1 MPRIDRDAW
10 ADKAPVLVF
19 IAGTVAEAKR
29 AEAALATAGVDYYVD
44 RAEYVQGVGSP
55 IIETYTG
62 LGLYVLEGQASYAR
76 QLRETAQLRSGIIA
90 ADA

>member
-10 ADKAPVLVF
+10 ADKALALVF

-29 AEAALATAGVDYYVD
+29 AEAALTAAECDYCVD
-44 RAEYVQGVGSP
+44 AEQYVQGVGFP
-55 IIETYTG
+55 IIGTYTG
-62 LGLYVLEGQASYAR
+62 LGFYVLEGQASHAR
-76 QLRETAQLRSGIIA
+76 QLLERAQLRSGIIA